1 MGKSNK
7 VYSFTK
13 VRKKRTQSG
22 FIALAVGVESL
33 VVLTFLICLG
43 VYKAGQLSGMICFI
57 PYISF
62 FACLILSIKTK
73 FDREHM
79 DVSGKYLVIGHRVCK
94 ISAWVHAI
102 VFLMGVYKI
111 IM

>member
-1 MGKSNK
+1 MGKLNK

-22 FIALAVGVESL
+22 FIALAVGIESL
-33 VVLTFLICLG
+33 AVLAFLICLG
-43 VYKAGQLSGMICFI
+43 IYKAGKLTGMICFI

-62 FACLILSIKTK
+62 FLCFILVIKTNY
-73 FDREHM
+73 DRQHM
-79 DVSGKYLVIGHRVCK
+79 DVSGKYLDIGHRVCK
-94 ISAWVHAI
+94 ISAWIHVI
-102 VFLMGVYKI
+102 IFLMGIYKI